1 MITHRIQYE
10 LEILDLEPTEIKLG
24 TWIFDEFIKE
34 REVEELHKFDDL
46 EDFTF
51 LGIKVTKSNILNPTE
66 IKIYTKDKFGFNNIS
81 HSLHDFSQA
90 NKVFS
95 ETIAMFSP
103 LSIVTRR
110 YVDEEDFKKNYLLL
124 NEIPQKQVKPFV
136 KMLKVGFDI
145 KSAISTL
152 KETF

>member
-1 MITHRIQYE
+1 MISHRIQYE

-34 REVEELHKFDDL
+34 REVEELQMFDDL

-66 IKIYTKDKFGFNNIS
+66 IKIYTKDKFGFNKLN
-81 HSLHDFSQA
+81 HSLHDLA
-90 NKVFS
+90 HVTNVFT
-95 ETIAMFSP
+95 ETAAMFSP
-103 LSIVTRR
+103 LAIVTRR
-110 YVDEEDFKKNYLLL
+110 YTDEEDFKKNHLLL
-124 NEIPQKQVKPFV
+124 TEIHQKQVKSFV

-145 KSAISTL
+145 KSAIYTL